1 MGRFTRRS
9 FLRTA
14 GAAAAIGAA
23 GSLLNSSSEAAAE
36 LRFEAEQGAKLRV
49 LRWKRFV
56 QGDEDLWKANTQR
69 FIEKTGIEVRVDSEN
84 WEDLRP
90 KAAVAANVGAGPDII
105 VGTNEDPQQYPE
117 QLMDVSDLAGYLGR
131 KYGGWHD
138 VCYEYGM
145 HEGRWIAIPTGA
157 AGGAMVF
164 RTSMLSAAGY
174 ETFPND
180 FQGCLKLCKALKAK
194 GTPPGFALG
203 HATGDA
209 NDWTHWVLWGF
220 GGRLADEHNRV
231 AINSRE
237 TVAALEYAIALYQSF
252 APGTGSWLDPSNN
265 KAFLAGAIS
274 LTNNGIS
281 IYYAAKKSTDPKM
294 QAIAEDIQHAHYPI
308 GPAGKYARGGTMF
321 PAFVFK
327 YSKYPNAAKEYLR
340 FMMEKEQYEP
350 WQAACIGYVAHPL
363 RAYEANPVWTADP
376 QHIFFRDVVKNM
388 RHYGY
393 AGKLG
398 KASAA
403 AIADFI
409 VVDMFGEACTGAQ
422 TPKEAA
428 KRAEKRAQRHY
439 RS

>member
-1 MGRFTRRS
+1 MHKFTRRE
-9 FLRTA
+9 FLGTA
-14 GAAAAIGAA
+14 GAAALVGPSAF
-23 GSLLNSSSEAAAE
+23 LLDSSAQAAAD
-36 LRFEAEQGAKLRV
+36 LRFEPEKGAKLHV

-56 QGDEDLWKANTQR
+56 QGDEDVWMANTAR
-69 FIEKTGIEVRVDSEN
+69 FISNTGVEVRVDSEN

-90 KAAVAANVGAGPDII
+90 KAAVAANIGAGPDII
-105 VGTNEDPQQYPE
+105 IGTNEDPQQYPE
-117 QLMDVSDLAGYLGR
+117 QLLDVTDLADYLGR
-131 KYGGWHD
+131 KYDGWYD
-138 VCYEYGM
+138 VCGEYSKF
-145 HEGRWIAIPTGA
+145 EGRWIAIPTGA

-164 RTSMLSAAGY
+164 RKSMLNAAGFKA
-174 ETFPND
+174 FPKD
-180 FQGCLKLCKALKAK
+180 FPGFLKLCKALKAK

-220 GGRLADEHNRV
+220 GGRLADEQNRV

-237 TVAALEYAIALYQSF
+237 TIAALEYANELYQSF

-265 KAFLAGAIS
+265 KAFLAGDIS

-281 IYYAAKKSTDPKM
+281 IYYAAKKSGDPGM
-294 QAIAEDIQHAHYPI
+294 QAIARDIQHANYPI
-308 GPAGKYARGGTMF
+308 GPAGKYARSGTMF
-321 PAFVFK
+321 PAFIFK
-327 YSKYPNAAKEYLR
+327 YSKFPNAAKEYLR

-350 WQAACIGYVAHPL
+350 WQIACIGYVAHPL
-363 RAYEANPVWTADP
+363 RAYEANPIWNADP
-376 QHIFFRDVVKNM
+376 QHIFFRDVVKTM
-388 RHYGY
+388 RPYGY
-393 AGKLG
+393 AGKPG

-409 VVDMFGEACTGAQ
+409 VVDMFGEACTGSE

-428 KRAEKRAQRHY
+428 RRAARRAQRYY